1 MTEAEQ
7 VKGKHAGKPIISTAF
22 MTAATTIQ
30 RDAFPGQ
37 DYGYRL
43 WHRVHETPCGAA
55 DAWFMSGNG
64 GNVVAAFPKFD
75 AVVVITR
82 TNYNQGRKM
91 HEQTRACSN
100 EHILPA
106 LCR

>member
-37 DYGYRL
+37 DYGYLL
-43 WHRVHETPCGAA
+43 WHRVHKTPCGAA

-64 GNVVAAFPKFD
+64 GNVVAPFPKFD

-91 HEQTRACSN
+91 HEQTRRLLD